1 MEVYV
6 LTGRTLGYDTSS
18 ILGVFSSMDALK
30 EAREYLAEHGYG
42 DFDFTATSM
51 DEY

>member
-6 LTGRTLGYDTSS
+6 LTGRTLGDDAPS
-18 ILGVFSSMDALK
+18 ILGVFSSTDAFK
-30 EAREYLAEHGYG
+30 KACEYLLEHGYG
-42 DFDFTATSM
+42 DFDFTITSM